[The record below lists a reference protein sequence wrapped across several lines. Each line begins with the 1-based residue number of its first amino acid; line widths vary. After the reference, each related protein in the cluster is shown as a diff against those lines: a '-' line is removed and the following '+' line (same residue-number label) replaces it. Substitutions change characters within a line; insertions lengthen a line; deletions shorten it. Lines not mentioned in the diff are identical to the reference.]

1 MLTFHLSMKILSTAL
16 AAASLLLT
24 LGAPVWGA
32 FGHSDSDCCES
43 DLQPQPAMSHCG
55 NAEWSDLSTCCT
67 VDRAPLAAQGSRVR
81 LESRLETHFHLV
93 AAQVTTAAE
102 SHSECS
108 AVSSNSGDPPHV
120 PIFVLKSALLI

>member
-1 MLTFHLSMKILSTAL
+1 MKILSTAL
-16 AAASLLLT
+16 ATAALLLS

-32 FGHSDSDCCES
+32 FGHSGADCCES

-67 VDRAPLAAQGSRVR
+67 VDRAPVAAPGSRVR
-81 LESRLETHFHLV
+81 LESRFETHVHSV

-102 SHSECS
+102 SHSEWT

-120 PIFVLKSALLI
+120 PIFVLKAALLI